1 MKTNTI
7 ETAKSHN
14 WKQALLI
21 GVVGVVFCVVMYYL
35 TIFMSSLA
43 FYGLHATDREVEQ
56 YVRDSKTMVLTDVS
70 IEDRGNKV
78 YWSIPRR
85 MGNEMTKSKKFL
97 LLQDHATGKYYSL
110 ESYNRTVIPNV
121 ELQDLNH
128 LYLEINQEELNDAAK
143 GTKENP
149 ILVLRWYEGMQNP
162 ASNMRR
168 VYMSEGQY
176 RYSVG
181 EYLSTRE
188 KWWQVWRYFDRN
200 SKIAICML
208 VVGVGIFYNRKTSGR
223 MQ

>member
-1 MKTNTI
+1 MKTGTI
-7 ETAKSHN
+7 ETSKPYSL
-14 WKQALLI
+14 KQALLI
-21 GVVGVVFCVVMYYL
+21 GVIGVVFCVAMYFL

-43 FYGLHATDREVEQ
+43 FYGLHATDQEVEQ

-70 IEDRGNKV
+70 VEDRGNKV

-85 MGNEMTKSKKFL
+85 MGKEMTKSKRYL

-110 ESYNRTVIPNV
+110 ESYDRTVIPHL
-121 ELQDLNH
+121 ELQNLNH

-162 ASNMRR
+162 ASKIGRY
-168 VYMSEGQY
+168 YMSEGQY

-188 KWWQVWRYFDRN
+188 KWWQVWRYFDKN
-200 SKIAICML
+200 SKIAFCVL
-208 VVGVGIFYNRKTSGR
+208 VVGVGIFYNWKTSSKTH
-223 MQ
+223 